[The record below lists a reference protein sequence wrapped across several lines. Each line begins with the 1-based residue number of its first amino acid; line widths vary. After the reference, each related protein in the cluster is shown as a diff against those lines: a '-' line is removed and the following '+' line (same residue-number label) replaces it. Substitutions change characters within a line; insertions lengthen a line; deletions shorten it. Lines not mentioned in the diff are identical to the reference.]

1 MDFKTYTTPNGSTIL
16 CDMTNDFAYILTD
29 LAPQI
34 SESNGIK
41 VIVEKPSQLVG
52 ILDNYTMLED
62 GLGAVT
68 AMILQNIQV
77 SADQTSAALATY
89 LLTFQA

>member
-52 ILDNYTMLED
+52 ILDNYAMLED
-62 GLGAVT
+62 GIGAITVS
-68 AMILQNIQV
+68 ILQNIQV

-89 LLTFQA
+89 LLQFQA

>member
-68 AMILQNIQV
+68 ASILMNIQV

-89 LLTFQA
+89 LLQFQV